1 MSNSAR
7 TFALPVLLLALVVAL
22 IALGTLNASP
32 ANVTSVEVLAAPSY
46 SELEPPPAGQVYVDP
61 VFGTPILRVTDAVD
75 TEDTLAGGNL
85 EFAVNEY
92 SSVTPFNADSS
103 LVLLIHESVFALY
116 DTAGH
121 FLRVLPEEVHARSEP
136 RWSLTD
142 PSVFYFL
149 HDNEL
154 RSFNVA
160 TGEESVVRRFSE
172 YHQIG
177 GRGETDIS
185 TDGDHLALVGDDRD
199 VFRYEIS
206 TNTKG
211 RTLDTSRIGSFDQVM
226 VTPDNQVLIGW
237 RSKGVGRGRGLEL
250 FDPDMNFMWQISQAT
265 GHMDVARDND
275 GGQIVIRTN
284 ADDPNPICDNGVV
297 KIRLG
302 DLTQTCLLSL
312 DWGLAVHISAPG
324 EMPWFFVST
333 YAPDD
338 PRPGDP
344 GWTVY
349 ANEIL
354 RVMIDGSGVER
365 LAHHRSRPWNDYNY
379 EPRASASRDGARLL
393 YSSNFS
399 LQSLL
404 GYDAEY
410 SDVYMIGS
418 DVPPPPPPRRP
429 RHPKRGG

>member
-1 MSNSAR
+1 MPR
-7 TFALPVLLLALVVAL
+7 RPGIVTVPALVLALA
-22 IALGTLNASP
+22 ALGVTLGVAV
-32 ANVTSVEVLAAPSY
+32 AGVTTTQVIAPPSY
-46 SELEPPPAGQVYVDP
+46 SQLEPPPAGKVYVDP
-61 VFGTPILRVTDAVD
+61 VFGTPILRVTDAAH
-75 TEDTLAGGNL
+75 TEDTLAGGDL
-85 EFAVNEY
+85 DFAINEY
-92 SSVTPFNADSS
+92 SSVTPFNADST

-121 FLRVLPEEVHARSEP
+121 FLRVLPQEIHATSEP
-136 RWSLTD
+136 RWSVSD
-142 PSVFYFL
+142 PNLFYFL
-149 HDNEL
+149 HHNEL
-154 RSFNVA
+154 RSYDVA
-160 TGEESVVRRFSE
+160 TGAEALLHSFAEYRQISGTGES
-172 YHQIG
+172 
-177 GRGETDIS
+177 DLS
-185 TDGDHLALVGDDRD
+185 TDGDHLALVGDDRY

-206 TNTKG
+206 TDTSG

-226 VTPDNQVLIGW
+226 VTPDNQILIGW
-237 RSKGVGRGRGLEL
+237 RAKGTARGRGLEL

-284 ADDPNPICDNGVV
+284 ADDPNPICDNGIV

-302 DLTQTCLLSL
+302 DLQQTCLLTL
-312 DWGLAVHISAPG
+312 DWGLAPHISAPG

-338 PRPGDP
+338 PQPGDP

-349 ANEIL
+349 TNEIL
-354 RVMIDGSGVER
+354 RVMIDGSEVQR

-393 YSSNFS
+393 YSSNFN

-418 DVPPPPPPRRP
+418 DVPPPAPPRRP
-429 RHPKRGG
+429 RPPRRGGG